1 MQLGSQLIIT
11 LSPYSY
17 LQEIQHKIVY
27 RSNLCLAIFLMF
39 VGASQNLF
47 CILAQIRFCL
57 KCLWSCRPFLSR
69 DHIDHIDNSHEHLLV
84 LLPFPSPTVFT
95 FSKSKS
101 KPEVGTFLI
110 INWIAPALNIKYNP
124 AFLELSWGQD
134 KTCINLIGWQL
145 NGLSIFYKPYACICL
160 IHPKHQYH

>member
-1 MQLGSQLIIT
+1 MQSPFWQRNCWAEQSVVLFAFPKSDLYAIRNSRLIIIFLPLHPISIPSSFSLFPNLILVQLGSQLIIT

-47 CILAQIRFCL
+47 CMLAQIRFCL

-69 DHIDHIDNSHEHLLV
+69 DHIDHIDNSLEHFLV

-95 FSKSKS
+95 FS
-101 KPEVGTFLI
+101 
-110 INWIAPALNIKYNP
+110 
-124 AFLELSWGQD
+124 
-134 KTCINLIGWQL
+134 
-145 NGLSIFYKPYACICL
+145 
-160 IHPKHQYH
+160 